1 MQHRKDSFCSADIF
15 WRKLH
20 TESFPLLL
28 LPADSVTTSCWPRA
42 EGDNAITF
50 HYIIITAL
58 HEHGENPLHPPQPHP
73 FLSDVMTVHTVHAG
87 SFLIWA
93 VWCTV
98 LGASKVPLKSKGL
111 MRIQSMTVKSCLSQ
125 LLSSKREISAFRTAD
140 THRAALS

>member
-1 MQHRKDSFCSADIF
+1 MEKIPY
-15 WRKLH
+15 
-20 TESFPLLL
+20 T
-28 LPADSVTTSCWPRA
+28 
-42 EGDNAITF
+42 
-50 HYIIITAL
+50 
-58 HEHGENPLHPPQPHP
+58 PQPHP

-98 LGASKVPLKSKGL
+98 LGASRVPLKSRGL
-111 MRIQSMTVKSCLSQ
+111 MRIQSMTVNSCLSQ